1 MLKRLLAVSLVS
13 SFLVIGCA
21 AQQQPAASGVSE
33 ADLRRIEDA
42 SRRAEEAARR
52 AEAAAE
58 KAEVI
63 FHKNLQK

>member
-1 MLKRLLAVSLVS
+1 MLKRVLGVSLVS
-13 SFLVIGCA
+13 SMLTIGCA
-21 AQQQPAASGVSE
+21 AQQQPQTASVNE

>member
-1 MLKRLLAVSLVS
+1 MLKRVLGASLMASTLA
-13 SFLVIGCA
+13 IGCA
-21 AQQQPAASGVSE
+21 AQQPQTTSINE
-33 ADLRRIEDA
+33 ADMRRIEDA